1 MLCLLETCLTM
12 RLLFFRIFFF
22 ASSTCYL
29 YMISW
34 SDFQCASL
42 FTVTVCF
49 ITFMVWYLA
58 CTSYCINHSVVLCSL
73 SFPSVSFCIM
83 LLSFITS
90 FKYPLQLKNLM
101 VVGIDS
107 YHDSSKKG
115 RSVGGVIASMNQAL
129 TRYYSRC
136 TFQHSMQE
144 LMDGL
149 KVCMKGLNASIYLS

>member
-1 MLCLLETCLTM
+1 
-12 RLLFFRIFFF
+12 
-22 ASSTCYL
+22 
-29 YMISW
+29 
-34 SDFQCASL
+34 
-42 FTVTVCF
+42 
-49 ITFMVWYLA
+49 
-58 CTSYCINHSVVLCSL
+58 
-73 SFPSVSFCIM
+73 
-83 LLSFITS
+83 
-90 FKYPLQLKNLM
+90 M

-149 KVCMKGLNASIYLS
+149 KVCMKGLNASIYLSKVWKFPQDKLPQSKSL

>member
-1 MLCLLETCLTM
+1 
-12 RLLFFRIFFF
+12 
-22 ASSTCYL
+22 
-29 YMISW
+29 
-34 SDFQCASL
+34 
-42 FTVTVCF
+42 
-49 ITFMVWYLA
+49 
-58 CTSYCINHSVVLCSL
+58 
-73 SFPSVSFCIM
+73 
-83 LLSFITS
+83 
-90 FKYPLQLKNLM
+90 M

-149 KVCMKGLNASIYLS
+149 KVCMKGLSSLVQILF